1 MALNK
6 TPSDPRTRA
15 VLGAL
20 QDGLALVPEPY
31 AELAARAGVSP
42 HEVVTLLAGLQDEGV
57 IKRLGVVVR
66 HHELGYTANAMV
78 VFDLPDD
85 EVDRAGAE
93 LATRPGVTLC
103 YRRRRQPPQWP
114 YNLFCMVHGR
124 DRATVRRHIETLRH
138 AVNGLQSWPFSVLFS
153 TRRFKQ
159 CGARPLPCPASPEPG
174 DD

>member
-1 MALNK
+1 MTAA
-6 TPSDPRTRA
+6 SVDPRTRA

-31 AELAARAGVSP
+31 AELAARAGVTQA
-42 HEVVTLLAGLQDEGV
+42 EVLTLLGSLQDEGV

-66 HHELGYTANAMV
+66 HHELGYNANAMV
-78 VFDLPDD
+78 VFDVPDAEVD
-85 EVDRAGAE
+85 EVGAV
-93 LATRPGVTLC
+93 LSGQPDVTLC

-124 DRATVRRHIETLRH
+124 DRAAVRAHIETLRR
-138 AVNGLQSWPFSVLFS
+138 AVAGLHERPFSVLFS
-153 TRRFKQ
+153 TRRYKQ
-159 CGARPLPCPASPEPG
+159 CGARPLAAAPPEPE